1 MAIETERKFLVKGD
15 GFKQQASKSIRIKQG
30 YLSSNPLRSVR
41 IRITSEKAF
50 LTIKGPSSADGMSR
64 FEWEKEINVSEA
76 DSLLELCEE
85 GKIDK
90 IRHNIVVGKH
100 VFEVDEFLG
109 ENQGLLIAEIEL
121 NSADEH
127 FEIPNWLG
135 KEVTGEQK
143 YYNSSLSRT
152 PFKTWRT

>member
-41 IRITSEKAF
+41 IRITSDQAF
-50 LTIKGPSSADGMSR
+50 LTIKGPSSEDGMSR
-64 FEWEKEINVSEA
+64 YEWEKEIEVSEA